1 MFAGFPPEALTFLR
15 GLTRNNRREWFQPR
29 KEIFETKLKA
39 PMIQLVE
46 AINAELLHFAPD
58 HITDPK
64 KAVYRIYRDTR
75 FSADK
80 TPYKTH
86 IAAIF
91 PHHGLEKHSSAGFY
105 FHITAKEVGVGA
117 GSYMPGPD
125 ELRAVRTWLAEN
137 HVEFQAAARRPQK
150 LLGTLDGSTV
160 TRMPKGF
167 PAGHPAEDLIRMK
180 QWLYWVELDAKLATS
195 PRLLP
200 ELVKR
205 FRAAAP
211 VIAMLNAPLQKNQ
224 RKSANTLRTKKQLLG
239 CLSSPPKKA
248 SWLSESFR
256 ILVMPV
262 LSAERHKIHRALIRS

>member
-1 MFAGFPPEALTFLR
+1 MFPGFSPEALTFLR
-15 GLTRNNRREWFQPR
+15 GLKRNNRREWFQPR
-29 KEIFETKLKA
+29 KEIFETKLKT

-46 AINAELLHFAPD
+46 AINAELLDFAPD

-86 IAAIF
+86 VAAIF
-91 PHHGLEKHSSAGFY
+91 PNHGLEKHTSAGFY
-105 FHITAKEVGVGA
+105 FHLTEKSVGIAA

-125 ELRAVRTWLAEN
+125 ELRAVRTWLADN
-137 HVEFQAAARRPQK
+137 HAAFRKASRQPQK
-150 LLGTLDGSTV
+150 LLGKLDGSAV

-167 PAGHPAEDLIRMK
+167 AADHPAEDLIRMK
-180 QWLYWVELDAKLATS
+180 QWLYWIELDAKLATT

-211 VIAMLNAPLQKNQ
+211 VIAMLNAPLRSNAP
-224 RKSANTLRTKKQLLG
+224 KSARATSPS
-239 CLSSPPKKA
+239 LS
-248 SWLSESFR
+248 
-256 ILVMPV
+256 
-262 LSAERHKIHRALIRS
+262 

>member
-1 MFAGFPPEALTFLR
+1 MFAGFSPEALTFLR
-15 GLTRNNRREWFQPR
+15 RLKRNNRREWFQSR

-39 PMIQLVE
+39 PMVQLVE
-46 AINAELLHFAPD
+46 AINAELLDFAPD

-91 PHHGLEKHSSAGFY
+91 PHRGLEKHSSAGFY
-105 FHITAKEVGVGA
+105 FHLTEKSIGIAA

-125 ELRAVRTWLAEN
+125 ELRAMRTWLGEN
-137 HVEFQAAARRPQK
+137 HAAFREASRRPQK
-150 LLGTLDGSTV
+150 LLGKLDGNAAV
-160 TRMPKGF
+160 RMPKGF
-167 PAGHPAEDLIRMK
+167 AADHPAEDLIRMK
-180 QWLYWVELDAKLATS
+180 QWLYWVELDAKIATT

-211 VIAMLNAPLQKNQ
+211 VIAMLNAPLQK
-224 RKSANTLRTKKQLLG
+224 SAHA
-239 CLSSPPKKA
+239 A
-248 SWLSESFR
+248 SASLF
-256 ILVMPV
+256 LDY
-262 LSAERHKIHRALIRS
+262 

>member
-15 GLTRNNRREWFQPR
+15 SLKRNNRREWFQPR
-29 KEIFETKLKA
+29 KEIFETKLKT

-91 PHHGLEKHSSAGFY
+91 PHRGLEKHSSAGFY

-125 ELRAVRTWLAEN
+125 ELRAVRAWLAEN
-137 HVEFQAAARRPQK
+137 HAEFRAAARRPQK
-150 LLGTLDGSTV
+150 TLGKLDGSAV

-167 PAGHPAEDLIRMK
+167 APGHPAEDLIRMK
-180 QWLYWVELDAKLATS
+180 QWLYWVELDVKLATS
-195 PRLLP
+195 ARLLP

-211 VIAMLNAPLQKNQ
+211 VIAMLNAPLQKHQ
-224 RKSANTLRTKKQLLG
+224 RKSANTLRTQ
-239 CLSSPPKKA
+239 
-248 SWLSESFR
+248 E
-256 ILVMPV
+256 
-262 LSAERHKIHRALIRS
+262 

>member
-1 MFAGFPPEALTFLR
+1 MFPGFTPQALAFLR
-15 GLTRNNRREWFQPR
+15 SLKRNNRREWFQPR
-29 KEIFETKLKA
+29 KEIFETQLKA
-39 PMIQLVE
+39 PMVQLVE
-46 AINAELLHFAPD
+46 AINAELLDFAPD

-105 FHITAKEVGVGA
+105 FHLTAKSVGIAAGA
-117 GSYMPGPD
+117 YMPGPD
-125 ELRAVRTWLAEN
+125 ELRAVRMWLAEN
-137 HVEFQAAARRPQK
+137 HAAFRKVSRQPQK
-150 LLGTLDGSTV
+150 LLGKLEGSTV

-167 PAGHPAEDLIRMK
+167 AAGHPAEDLIRMK

-211 VIAMLNAPLQKNQ
+211 VIAMLNSPL
-224 RKSANTLRTKKQLLG
+224 RKSARAT
-239 CLSSPPKKA
+239 SPNLA
-248 SWLSESFR
+248 
-256 ILVMPV
+256 
-262 LSAERHKIHRALIRS
+262 

>member
-1 MFAGFPPEALTFLR
+1 MFPGFSPEALTFLR
-15 GLTRNNRREWFQPR
+15 NLKRNNRREWFQPR

-39 PMIQLVE
+39 PMIELVE
-46 AINAELLHFAPD
+46 TVNAELLKFAPD

-86 IAAIF
+86 VAAIF
-91 PHHGLEKHSSAGFY
+91 PHHGLGKQSSAGFY
-105 FHITAKEVGVGA
+105 FHLTAKSVGIAA

-125 ELRAVRTWLAEN
+125 ELRAVRAWLAQN
-137 HVEFQAAARRPQK
+137 HAAFRKASRQPHK
-150 LLGTLDGSTV
+150 LLGKLQGSAV

-167 PAGHPAEDLIRMK
+167 DSSHPAEDLIRMK
-180 QWLYWVELDAKLATS
+180 QWLYWVELDTKIATT

-211 VIAMLNAPLQKNQ
+211 VIAMLNAPL
-224 RKSANTLRTKKQLLG
+224 RKQAPKSDRATS
-239 CLSSPPKKA
+239 LS
-248 SWLSESFR
+248 
-256 ILVMPV
+256 
-262 LSAERHKIHRALIRS
+262 

>member
-1 MFAGFPPEALTFLR
+1 MFPGFSPDALTFLR
-15 GLTRNNRREWFQPR
+15 SLKRNNRREWFQPR
-29 KEIFETKLKA
+29 KEIFETKLKT
-39 PMIQLVE
+39 PMVQLVE
-46 AINAELLHFAPD
+46 AINAELLDFAPE

-91 PHHGLEKHSSAGFY
+91 PDRNLGKQSAAGFY
-105 FHITAKEVGVGA
+105 FHLTDKSVGIAA

-125 ELRAVRTWLAEN
+125 ELRAIRAWLAEN
-137 HVEFQAAARRPQK
+137 HAAFRKASRGPQK
-150 LLGTLDGSTV
+150 LLGKLEGSAV

-167 PAGHPAEDLIRMK
+167 DAAHPAEDLIRMK
-180 QWLYWVELDAKLATS
+180 QWLYWVELDAKIATT

-211 VIAMLNAPLQKNQ
+211 VIAMLNAPLRKNAP
-224 RKSANTLRTKKQLLG
+224 KSPTATY
-239 CLSSPPKKA
+239 PA
-248 SWLSESFR
+248 
-256 ILVMPV
+256 
-262 LSAERHKIHRALIRS
+262 

>member
-1 MFAGFPPEALTFLR
+1 MFPGFSPEALTFLR
-15 GLTRNNRREWFQPR
+15 SLKRNNRREWFQPR
-29 KEIFETKLKA
+29 KEIFETRLKT
-39 PMIQLVE
+39 PMIELVE
-46 AINAELLHFAPD
+46 AINAELLKFAPD

-86 IAAIF
+86 LAAIF
-91 PHHGLEKHSSAGFY
+91 PDHGLQKHSSAGFY
-105 FHITAKEVGVGA
+105 FHLTEKSVGIAA

-125 ELRAVRTWLAEN
+125 ELRAVRTWLADN
-137 HVEFQAAARRPQK
+137 HRAFRKASRQPQK
-150 LLGTLDGSTV
+150 LLGKLDGSAV

-167 PAGHPAEDLIRMK
+167 AAGHPAEDLIRMK
-180 QWLYWVELDAKLATS
+180 QWLYWIELDAKLATT

-211 VIAMLNAPLQKNQ
+211 VIAMLNAPLQNNAP
-224 RKSANTLRTKKQLLG
+224 KSARATSPS
-239 CLSSPPKKA
+239 LS
-248 SWLSESFR
+248 
-256 ILVMPV
+256 
-262 LSAERHKIHRALIRS
+262 

>member
-1 MFAGFPPEALTFLR
+1 MFPGFPPEALTFLR
-15 GLTRNNRREWFQPR
+15 NLKRNNRREWFQPR

-46 AINAELLHFAPD
+46 AINAELLRFAPD

-75 FSADK
+75 FSPDK

-86 IAAIF
+86 VAAIF
-91 PHHGLEKHSSAGFY
+91 PHHGLEKQSSAGFY
-105 FHITAKEVGVGA
+105 FHLTAKSVGIAA

-125 ELRAVRTWLAEN
+125 ELRAVRAWLAEN
-137 HVEFQAAARRPQK
+137 HKKFRAAARRPQK
-150 LLGTLDGSTV
+150 LLGKLEGSAV

-167 PAGHPAEDLIRMK
+167 LADHPAEDLIRMK

-211 VIAMLNAPLQKNQ
+211 VIAMLNAPLRKNAP
-224 RKSANTLRTKKQLLG
+224 KSASAT
-239 CLSSPPKKA
+239 SPNP
-248 SWLSESFR
+248 F
-256 ILVMPV
+256 
-262 LSAERHKIHRALIRS
+262 

>member
-1 MFAGFPPEALTFLR
+1 MFPGFSPEALTFLR
-15 GLTRNNRREWFQPR
+15 SLKRNNRREWFQPR
-29 KEIFETKLKA
+29 KEIFETKVKA

-46 AINAELLHFAPD
+46 AINAELLDFAPE

-91 PHHGLEKHSSAGFY
+91 PHHGLEKQSSAGFY
-105 FHITAKEVGVGA
+105 FHLTAKSVGIAA

-125 ELRAVRTWLAEN
+125 ELRAVRAWLAEN
-137 HVEFQAAARRPQK
+137 HEQFRNAARRPQRVLCK
-150 LLGTLDGSTV
+150 LEGSTV

-167 PAGHPAEDLIRMK
+167 AAGHPAEDLIRMK
-180 QWLYWVELDAKLATS
+180 QWLYWVELDAKLATT

-211 VIAMLNAPLQKNQ
+211 VIAMLNAPLQKSAP
-224 RKSANTLRTKKQLLG
+224 KSARATSPN
-239 CLSSPPKKA
+239 LS
-248 SWLSESFR
+248 
-256 ILVMPV
+256 
-262 LSAERHKIHRALIRS
+262 

>member
-1 MFAGFPPEALTFLR
+1 MFPGFSPEALTFLR
-15 GLTRNNRREWFQPR
+15 NLKRNNRREWFQPR
-29 KEIFETKLKA
+29 KEIFDSRLKA

-46 AINAELLHFAPD
+46 AINAELLKFAPD

-91 PHHGLEKHSSAGFY
+91 PNHGLQKHSSAGFY
-105 FHITAKEVGVGA
+105 FHLTAKSVGIAA

-125 ELRAVRTWLAEN
+125 ELRAVRAWLAEN
-137 HVEFQAAARRPQK
+137 HKEFRAATHKPKK
-150 LLGTLDGSTV
+150 LLGKLTGSAV

-167 PAGHPAEDLIRMK
+167 DSGHPAEDLIRMK
-180 QWLYWVELDAKLATS
+180 QWLYWVELEAKLATT
-195 PRLLP
+195 PRLVT

-211 VIAMLNAPLQKNQ
+211 VIAMLNAPL
-224 RKSANTLRTKKQLLG
+224 RKSAPKSASATSRN
-239 CLSSPPKKA
+239 LS
-248 SWLSESFR
+248 
-256 ILVMPV
+256 
-262 LSAERHKIHRALIRS
+262 

>member
-1 MFAGFPPEALTFLR
+1 MFPGFSPEALTFLR
-15 GLTRNNRREWFQPR
+15 SLKRNNRREWFQPR
-29 KEIFETKLKA
+29 KEIFETKVKA

-46 AINAELLHFAPD
+46 AINAELLDFAPE

-86 IAAIF
+86 VAAIF
-91 PHHGLEKHSSAGFY
+91 PHHGLEKQSSAGFY
-105 FHITAKEVGVGA
+105 FHLTAKSVGIAA

-125 ELRAVRTWLAEN
+125 ELRAVRAWLAEN
-137 HVEFQAAARRPQK
+137 HEQFRTAARRPQK
-150 LLGTLDGSTV
+150 VLGKLEGSTV

-167 PAGHPAEDLIRMK
+167 AAGHPAEDLIRMK
-180 QWLYWVELDAKLATS
+180 QWLYWVELDAKLATT

-211 VIAMLNAPLQKNQ
+211 VIAMLNAPLQKSAP
-224 RKSANTLRTKKQLLG
+224 KSARATSPN
-239 CLSSPPKKA
+239 LS
-248 SWLSESFR
+248 
-256 ILVMPV
+256 
-262 LSAERHKIHRALIRS
+262 

>member
-1 MFAGFPPEALTFLR
+1 MFPGFPPEALTFLR
-15 GLTRNNRREWFQPR
+15 SLKRNNRREWFQPR
-29 KEIFETKLKA
+29 KEIFDAELKA

-46 AINAELLHFAPD
+46 AINAELLDFAPD

-91 PHHGLEKHSSAGFY
+91 PHHGLQKHSSAGFY
-105 FHITAKEVGVGA
+105 FQITEKSVGIAA

-137 HVEFQAAARRPQK
+137 HPAFRETSKRPKK
-150 LLGTLDGSTV
+150 LLGKLDGKAAV
-160 TRMPKGF
+160 RMPKGF
-167 PAGHPAEDLIRMK
+167 DGAHPAEDLIRMK
-180 QWLYWVELDAKLATS
+180 QWLYWIELDAKLATT

-200 ELVKR
+200 ELLKR

-211 VIAMLNAPLQKNQ
+211 VIAMLNAPLNALL
-224 RKSANTLRTKKQLLG
+224 RKSARATSPN
-239 CLSSPPKKA
+239 LS
-248 SWLSESFR
+248 
-256 ILVMPV
+256 
-262 LSAERHKIHRALIRS
+262 

>member
-1 MFAGFPPEALTFLR
+1 MFPGFSPEALAFLR
-15 GLTRNNRREWFQPR
+15 SLKRNNRREWFQPR

-105 FHITAKEVGVGA
+105 FHLTATSVGIAA

-125 ELRAVRTWLAEN
+125 ELRAVRRWLAEN
-137 HVEFQAAARRPQK
+137 HAAFRTASRQPQK
-150 LLGTLDGSTV
+150 LLGKLDGNAV
-160 TRMPKGF
+160 VRMPKGF
-167 PAGHPAEDLIRMK
+167 AAGHPAEDLIRMK
-180 QWLYWVELDAKLATS
+180 QWLYWVELDAKIATT

-200 ELVKR
+200 ELMKR

-211 VIAMLNAPLQKNQ
+211 VIAMLNAPL
-224 RKSANTLRTKKQLLG
+224 RKSPGTSLHDLDRT
-239 CLSSPPKKA
+239 
-248 SWLSESFR
+248 
-256 ILVMPV
+256 
-262 LSAERHKIHRALIRS
+262 

>member
-1 MFAGFPPEALTFLR
+1 MFPGFSPEAITFLR
-15 GLTRNNRREWFQPR
+15 ILKRNNRREWFQPR
-29 KEIFETKLKA
+29 KEVFETKWKA

-46 AINAELLHFAPD
+46 AVNAELLDFAPD

-86 IAAIF
+86 VAAIF
-91 PHHGLEKHSSAGFY
+91 PHHNLGKQSSAGFY
-105 FHITAKEVGVGA
+105 FHLTEKSVGIGA

-125 ELRAVRTWLAEN
+125 ELRAVRAWLAE
-137 HVEFQAAARRPQK
+137 HHKKFRAASRKPQK
-150 LLGTLDGSTV
+150 LLGKLQGSAV

-167 PAGHPAEDLIRMK
+167 DSSHPAEDLIRMK
-180 QWLYWVELDAKLATS
+180 QWLYWVELDVKLATT

-200 ELVKR
+200 ELVKH

-211 VIAMLNAPLQKNQ
+211 VIAMLNAPLSASV
-224 RKSANTLRTKKQLLG
+224 RKSTA
-239 CLSSPPKKA
+239 
-248 SWLSESFR
+248 R
-256 ILVMPV
+256 I
-262 LSAERHKIHRALIRS
+262 H

>member
-1 MFAGFPPEALTFLR
+1 
-15 GLTRNNRREWFQPR
+15 
-29 KEIFETKLKA
+29 
-39 PMIQLVE
+39 MIHLVE
-46 AINAELLHFAPD
+46 AINAELLDFAPD

-86 IAAIF
+86 LAAIF
-91 PHHGLEKHSSAGFY
+91 PHHNLGKQSSAGFY
-105 FHITAKEVGVGA
+105 FHLTGKSVGIAA

-137 HVEFQAAARRPQK
+137 HKKFRVASQKSQK
-150 LLGTLDGSTV
+150 LLGKLQGSAV

-167 PAGHPAEDLIRMK
+167 DAGHPAEDLIRMK
-180 QWLYWVELDAKLATS
+180 QWLYWVELDVKLATT

-211 VIAMLNAPLQKNQ
+211 VIAMLNAPL
-224 RKSANTLRTKKQLLG
+224 SAFVRE
-239 CLSSPPKKA
+239 PKA
-248 SWLSESFR
+248 Q
-256 ILVMPV
+256 
-262 LSAERHKIHRALIRS
+262 IH